1 MMTRLDDGQRAAF
14 LAEHAGWA
22 VDAEVITKTYTM
34 ADFNESMGFVT
45 RVALLAEVADHHPDI
60 DIRWN
65 KVTIALSTHS
75 EGALTSKDTA
85 LAEAIEAL

>member
-1 MMTRLDDGQRAAF
+1 MTRLDDDDRAAF
-14 LAEHAGWA
+14 VAEHVGW
-22 VDAEVITKTYTM
+22 VIEGEVVKKTYTM

-45 RVALLAEVADHHPDI
+45 RIALLAEVADHHPDI

-75 EGALTSKDTA
+75 EGALTSKDTD
-85 LAEAIEAL
+85 LAAAIEAL